1 MEILKLCA
9 GIVIT
14 VFVLVGIGGIS
25 AFISWM
31 TDVIDAWPFVA
42 FIFASFGF
50 GICLTIILLQNGVIY

>member
-14 VFVLVGIGGIS
+14 VLILVGVGGAS
-25 AFISWM
+25 AFLSWIG
-31 TDVIDAWPFVA
+31 DNLEEWPFFA
-42 FIFASFGF
+42 FVFASFGF

>member
-14 VFVLVGIGGIS
+14 VLILVGVGGAS
-25 AFISWM
+25 AFLSWIS
-31 TDVIDAWPFVA
+31 DDLEAWPFFA
-42 FIFASFGF
+42 FVFASFGF

>member
-14 VFVLVGIGGIS
+14 VLVSVGIGSIS

-31 TDVIDAWPFVA
+31 TDVINAWPFLA
-42 FIFASFGF
+42 LRSH
-50 GICLTIILLQNGVIY
+50 LLKEDIYHERDVH

>member
-14 VFVLVGIGGIS
+14 FLVSVGIGGIS
-25 AFISWM
+25 AFISWI
-31 TDVIDAWPFVA
+31 TDVIDAWPFFA
-42 FIFASFGF
+42 FVFASFGF